1 MSREPDNDLNEA
13 YEAFHRDHDVLRDRL
28 LRALPELHTE
38 SKRVHQRIPVH
49 DFLRR
54 RPIMNSK
61 MTKLTVAAA
70 IIIAALLGIH
80 FLGVT
85 PDGTSVAWA
94 DVLRN
99 VETARTI
106 MYRHEL
112 ERGDVREVR
121 TVRIKEPYLSRSD
134 YIARNDPGEIDIPQS
149 NAFVLDTRNAKTT
162 SFYPRTKL
170 AVIGKEEGP
179 GFSIRTYEKLKQDL
193 RDGTEKDL
201 GRVRLNG
208 RDAICFEISREDGKT
223 TIWADPDTALP
234 IQIETV
240 SDEQGG
246 MRTLMSD
253 IQFDVELDERIFEIP
268 ADYCVL
274 DLKTQELKTPFPL
287 TERHLI
293 EGLAVYPKYLDG
305 KFRTRYLGGRPMTD
319 DGMKAK
325 VAAEI
330 EKLNWTEE
338 AGFKSSLGCAF
349 IEQLPEG
356 SDYQY
361 VGEDV
366 RLGDASKAV
375 CWYRPEG
382 SETYRVIYG
391 DLSVRDVEPNDLPPV
406 PWQTTPEEK

>member
-1 MSREPDNDLNEA
+1 MSRRFDDNLDQA
-13 YEAFHRDHDVLRDRL
+13 YEAFGHNHDALRDEL
-28 LRALPELHTE
+28 LSALPERQTE
-38 SKRVHQRIPVH
+38 RKRVSGPSPVH
-49 DFLRR
+49 RFLRG
-54 RPIMNSK
+54 PIMNSRT
-61 MTKLTVAAA
+61 TKIAAAAA
-70 IIIAALLGIH
+70 IVIAVLLGIH
-80 FLGVT
+80 FLGVA

-94 DVLRN
+94 KVLKN
-99 VETARTI
+99 VESARTI
-106 MYRHEL
+106 MYRDEL
-112 ERGDVREVR
+112 EKGDVSEVR

-134 YIARNDPGEIDIPQS
+134 YIEQSDPGEIDIPQS
-149 NAFVLDTRNAKTT
+149 SAFVLDTQKAKTT

-193 RDGTEKDL
+193 RDGTERDL
-201 GRVRLNG
+201 GRVKLNG

-223 TIWADPDTALP
+223 TVWADPNTALP

-240 SDEQGG
+240 SGEDGRT
-246 MRTLMSD
+246 RTLMSD

-319 DGMKAK
+319 DEMKAK
-325 VAAEI
+325 LAAEV
-330 EKLNWTEE
+330 EKLSWTEE
-338 AGFKSSLGCAF
+338 EGFKSSLGCAF

-361 VGEDV
+361 VGEGV
-366 RLGDASKAV
+366 RFGDAAKPV

-382 SETYRVIYG
+382 SKTYRVVYG
-391 DLSVRDVEPNDLPPV
+391 DLIVRDVEPNDLPRI
-406 PWQTTPEEK
+406 PWLAEPH